1 MRKILFGLG
10 ACCALAACGPAA
22 TPPGASPPSTR
33 PIEAEAVG
41 TSEGGYVTTTA
52 DVRVLSQQI
61 AAPVDRVWA
70 VLPEVYRELGI
81 AAESD
86 APRRTVAGAARVSRR
101 FMGEPASRVLDCG
114 KGQFGTDIV
123 SSYAIRMTVS
133 TTVNPGT
140 GTNARL
146 DTAIEAH
153 VESDGANSVAAQCRS
168 QGRLE
173 AMIAERVR
181 ARVGA

>member
-1 MRKILFGLG
+1 MRKILFGFG
-10 ACCALAACGPAA
+10 TACMLAACGPAA
-22 TPPGASPPSTR
+22 APPGAAPSPR
-33 PIEAEAVG
+33 PIEAQSVG
-41 TSEGGYVTTTA
+41 TNEGGYVTTNA
-52 DVRVLSQQI
+52 DVRVLSMDV

-70 VLPEVYRELGI
+70 VLPEVYRELGL

-86 APRRTVAGAARVSRR
+86 DARRTVAGTARVSRR

-123 SSYAIRMTVS
+123 SAYAIRMSVS

-181 ARVGA
+181 ARIGA